1 MQNRSINQVFN
12 LTFGSSRSILYL
24 KTYFKK
30 SLFLRNFFHS
40 QRDRLMAI
48 RGTLSIKK
56 AKQLLNYRPK
66 YSIDR
71 GFAKYYLWYDK
82 IYGKKITLK
91 KKN

>member
-24 KTYFKK
+24 KKLISKK
-30 SLFLRNFFHS
+30 FISQKFFHS

-48 RGTLSIKK
+48 RGTLSIK

-71 GFAKYYLWYDK
+71 GFAKYYLWYNK
-82 IYGKKITLK
+82 IYGKK
-91 KKN
+91 